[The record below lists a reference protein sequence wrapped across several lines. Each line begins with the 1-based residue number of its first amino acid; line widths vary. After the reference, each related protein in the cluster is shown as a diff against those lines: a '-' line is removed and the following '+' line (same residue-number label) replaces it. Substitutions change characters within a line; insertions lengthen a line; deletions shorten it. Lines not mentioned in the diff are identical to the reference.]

1 MFLGRPWRKKR
12 RLLLQPLPVAET
24 TPPLPMSYWRPP
36 TRNVPGQEQGW
47 YDSVFSSHNAF
58 CGCGDP
64 VGHINNLAT
73 RLGRSGRSRH
83 PASPDTPPPVRPLR
97 ALPAPEP
104 PVPPRRHTATEN
116 QPWPGTGGEGGRGGD
131 GDGGAAGGGDDL
143 GSDAVE
149 ELLDLLDDPE

>member
-1 MFLGRPWRKKR
+1 MFFARRWKKKR
-12 RLLLQPLPVAET
+12 FLLLQPLPVAER

-47 YDSVFSSHNAF
+47 YDSVFFSHNCF

-73 RLGRSGRSRH
+73 RLGRSARSRH
-83 PASPDTPPPVRPLR
+83 AASPDTPPPVRPLR

-149 ELLDLLDDPE
+149 ELLELLDDPE

>member
-1 MFLGRPWRKKR
+1 MFLGKLYRKKR
-12 RLLLQPLPVAET
+12 KVLLHQLRTPEK
-24 TPPLPMSYWRPP
+24 TPPAMSYWRPP

-47 YDSVFSSHNAF
+47 YDAIFSSHNAF

-64 VGHINNLAT
+64 IGHANNLAA
-73 RLGRSGRSRH
+73 RFGRSGRSRH
-83 PASPDTPPPVRPLR
+83 PATPDTPPPIRPLP
-97 ALPAPEP
+97 ALPAPDP
-104 PVPPRRHTATEN
+104 PAPPRRHARTEN
-116 QPWPGTGGEGGRGGD
+116 QAWGGSGGAGGDRGD